1 MHLVLLIV
9 FKIEAHLSLLL
20 EDGLRNVIVDLCLL
34 LVDEGFV
41 IEGILFRVMRPRV
54 SLVVQ
59 RSVLIPRNDGL

>member
-20 EDGLRNVIVDLCLL
+20 EDWLRNVIVDLCLL
-34 LVDEGFV
+34 LVNEGFV
-41 IEGILFRVMRPRV
+41 IEDILFRVMRPRV

-59 RSVLIPRNDGL
+59 RSVLIPSNDGL